1 MLITVKQ
8 AAKMLTVSPSLVYA
22 LVADGT
28 LPAVRMGTG
37 RGTIRLEDEDVRRY
51 LEANRVQVAPGPAL
65 AEHDFQH
72 LRVG

>member
-51 LEANRVQVAPGPAL
+51 LEATRARAARSAAPV
-65 AEHDFQH
+65 EHDFQH
-72 LRVG
+72 LRVS